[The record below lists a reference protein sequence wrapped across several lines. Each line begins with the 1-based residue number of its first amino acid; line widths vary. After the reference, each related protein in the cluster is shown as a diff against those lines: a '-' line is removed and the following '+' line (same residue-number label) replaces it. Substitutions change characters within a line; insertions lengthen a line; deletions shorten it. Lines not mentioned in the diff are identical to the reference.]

1 MGSIFTETDPTVV
14 QRSSDF
20 EKAFALILCTG
31 PPGFFFIISI
41 EPWCDSCIVFY
52 LIEPWYNSCIVF
64 YMIDSWYNKMIIN
77 DHYWPHQS
85 LHCKGSGISLAE
97 SVLTRWCSNQ
107 RKLWG
112 GGGGGRIKTKEL
124 YKCYYSRKFFSNIHV
139 YGSNWPK

>member
-1 MGSIFTETDPTVV
+1 MY
-14 QRSSDF
+14 RS
-20 EKAFALILCTG
+20 TRV
-31 PPGFFFIISI
+31 FFFIISI

-64 YMIDSWYNKMIIN
+64 YMIDPWYISCIIFYMIKPWYNSCIVVYMIDSWYNKMIIN

-85 LHCKGSGISLAE
+85 LHCKGSGIFLAE

-107 RKLWG
+107 LW
-112 GGGGGRIKTKEL
+112 GGGGRIKTKEL
-124 YKCYYSRKFFSNIHV
+124 YKCYYSKKFLSNIHV